1 MDLNGS
7 AEAKQLA
14 DLPQEVVPT
23 HAVLWAADNI
33 GIGQQMLHL
42 GVKPN
47 EVKVLPTVPPAA
59 LFDRSRA
66 YSFQTGLDSIPNFGQ
81 SIGLY
86 SGNVG
91 LFDVR
96 VEVDGVGTWQV
107 SPVNEP
113 RDYRLQMQ
121 GTGAVFFAGKFLT
134 KSAGCCNW

>member
-1 MDLNGS
+1 MS
-7 AEAKQLA
+7 
-14 DLPQEVVPT
+14 T

-33 GIGQQMLHL
+33 DIGQQMLHL